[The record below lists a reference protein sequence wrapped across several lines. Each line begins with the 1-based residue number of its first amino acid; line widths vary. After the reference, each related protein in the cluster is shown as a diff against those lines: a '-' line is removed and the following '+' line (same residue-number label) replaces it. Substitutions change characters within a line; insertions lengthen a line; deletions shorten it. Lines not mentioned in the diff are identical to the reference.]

1 MAPPLRGHEV
11 SKAGWRLHS
20 SSRPGLRLRIRWR
33 LGSRMDPDVGRRRR
47 SRFRRLGL
55 EHSLR
60 LRDTRRSS
68 STGRR
73 LHRSPLVQNGCL
85 ASVHGHHVQLQP
97 LLHGHSLVG
106 LEHNLERTVVGRRKR
121 RFVPISAHKNE
132 LGPRR

>member
-33 LGSRMDPDVGRRRR
+33 LGSRVDPDVRRRRR

-55 EHSLR
+55 ELSLR
-60 LRDTRRSS
+60 LQDTRRSS

-73 LHRSPLVQNGCL
+73 LHRSPLVHSGCF
-85 ASVHGHHVQLQP
+85 ASVDRNHV
-97 LLHGHSLVG
+97 
-106 LEHNLERTVVGRRKR
+106 
-121 RFVPISAHKNE
+121 
-132 LGPRR
+132 